1 MATSAG
7 GRTLNG
13 RYQLLS
19 TIGGGGM
26 AQVYQARDLVLGR
39 LVAVKVLRE
48 QYASDPNF
56 VTRFQREAQAAAKL
70 VHPNIASVYDVGEE
84 NGLHFIV
91 MEYVPGETLRERILR
106 SAPMAPDDAV
116 EIAAQIAAALEYAHR
131 NGLIHRDIKPGNV
144 LITPDG
150 TVKVVDFGIAKGATD
165 LSLTGAGLALGT
177 AAYFSPE
184 QAKGDRVLPQSDLYA
199 LGVVLYEMLTGRLP
213 FQSDNDVGM
222 AFKHI
227 SDQPVP
233 PRQINPSI
241 PPQLNAIVMRAMAKD
256 PAQRFASAAQME
268 QALRNYAAF
277 GAQHTAAMSAVPA
290 PVPPPQY
297 ARQPPSAVPAAP
309 VIPPVRPLQ
318 AQVQPVG
325 GGSSACLT
333 WVVGLV
339 LLLALLGGAF
349 WAATVLPGIVNQ
361 ATPTPGTPIIVPTAH
376 PTEATAVPTDTP
388 APEAPTATPAPPTET
403 AVPPTPAPAL
413 IPVPNFIGLSFD
425 QAQNVA
431 GSLGLQVVNVEQQP
445 RDQPAGTVIAQ
456 SVPQGTQLA
465 QGSQVNLT
473 VSSGP
478 PQIAMP
484 NLINTDAGQAQ
495 QFLESQGFHVTIQQ
509 EASGTVQEGAVIRTD
524 PDPGQPVQKGGT
536 ITLVVS
542 LGDLVPVPGVVG
554 QGRAE
559 AEANIRAAGLEPA
572 SEEQTV
578 GQGGEAAKRVQ
589 PGQVFLQ
596 SPGGG
601 QMGQRGSR
609 VALLVRKAEDNNSNQ
624 DNKTPTP

>member
-1 MATSAG
+1 
-7 GRTLNG
+7 
-13 RYQLLS
+13 
-19 TIGGGGM
+19 
-26 AQVYQARDLVLGR
+26 VLGR

-70 VHPNIASVYDVGEE
+70 AHPNIASVYDVGEE

-106 SAPMAPDDAV
+106 TAPMAPDDAV

-290 PVPPPQY
+290 PVPPY
-297 ARQPPSAVPAAP
+297 ARQPANAAPAAP
-309 VIPPVRPLQ
+309 VLPPVRPIQ

-325 GGSSACLT
+325 AGSSACLT
-333 WVVGLV
+333 WVIGLV

-349 WAATVLPGIVNQ
+349 LAATVLPDIVNR
-361 ATPTPGTPIIVPTAH
+361 ATPTPGSPIIVPTAH
-376 PTEATAVPTDTP
+376 PTEPNAPPTATL

-413 IPVPNFIGLSFD
+413 IPVPQFVGLSFE

-431 GSLGLQVVNVEQQP
+431 NSLGLKAVNVAQQP
-445 RDQPAGTVIAQ
+445 SDQPAGTVIAQ

-465 QGSQVNLT
+465 QGSEVNLT

-478 PQIAMP
+478 EQIAMP

-495 QFLESQGFHVTIQQ
+495 QFLESQGFQVNIQQ

-554 QGRAE
+554 LARAE

-572 SEEQTV
+572 TEEQTV

-596 SPGGG
+596 SPGAG
-601 QMGQRGSR
+601 QMAQRGSR
-609 VALLVRKAEDNNSNQ
+609 VALLVRKVEDNNNNQ
-624 DNKTPTP
+624 DNKTPKP

>member
-13 RYQLLS
+13 RYQLIS

-56 VTRFQREAQAAAKL
+56 VMRFQREAQAAAKL
-70 VHPNIASVYDVGEE
+70 AHPNIASVYDVGEE

-91 MEYVPGETLRERILR
+91 MEYVAGETLRERISR

-116 EIAAQIAAALEYAHR
+116 QIGAQIASALEYAHR

-144 LITPDG
+144 LIMPDG

-213 FQSDNDVGM
+213 FQSDTDVGM

-227 SDQPVP
+227 SDTPTP
-233 PRQINPSI
+233 PRQLVPSI
-241 PPQLNAIVMRAMAKD
+241 PPQLNAIVMKAMAKD

-277 GAQHTAAMSAVPA
+277 GAQHTAAMGTVPA
-290 PVPPPQY
+290 PAPVAPPQY
-297 ARQPPSAVPAAP
+297 ARPPAAP
-309 VIPPVRPLQ
+309 VLPPVRPIQ

-325 GGSSACLT
+325 GGSNACLT
-333 WVVGLV
+333 WVIGLV
-339 LLLALLGGAF
+339 LLLALLGAAF
-349 WAATVLPGIVNQ
+349 IAATALPGLVNQ
-361 ATPTPGTPIIVPTAH
+361 ATPTSGPPIIVPTAR
-376 PTEATAVPTDTP
+376 PTTAVAPPSETP
-388 APEAPTATPAPPTET
+388 APAAPTPTTAPALPSETP
-403 AVPPTPAPAL
+403 VPPTPAPAL
-413 IPVPNFIGLSFD
+413 APVPNFVGLSFD

-431 GSLGLQVVNVEQQP
+431 GSVGLQVVNVAQEP
-445 RDQPAGTVIAQ
+445 SDQAVGTVIRQ
-456 SVPQGTQLA
+456 SVAPGTPLA

-478 PQIAMP
+478 PQVIMP

-495 QFLESQGFHVTIQQ
+495 DFLQKQGFQVQIQQ
-509 EASGTVQEGAVIRTD
+509 EASGTVQAGAVIRTD
-524 PDPGQPVQKGGT
+524 PDPGQPVQTGGT
-536 ITLVVS
+536 VTLVVS
-542 LGDLVPVPGVVG
+542 LGDLVQVPGVVG

-559 AEANIRAAGLEPA
+559 AEANIRSAGLEP
-572 SEEQTV
+572 SVVEQSV
-578 GQGGEAAKRVQ
+578 GQGGEPAKLVQ
-589 PGQVFLQ
+589 PGQVFGQ
-596 SPGGG
+596 SPEAGATV
-601 QMGQRGSR
+601 QRGSR
-609 VALLVRKAEDNNSNQ
+609 VALLVRKSDDASGGGGSDAN
-624 DNKTPTP
+624 PTP

>member
-13 RYQLLS
+13 RYQLLNP
-19 TIGGGGM
+19 IGGGGM

-70 VHPNIASVYDVGEE
+70 AHPNIASVYDVGEE

-106 SAPMAPDDAV
+106 TAPMPPDDAV

-184 QAKGDRVLPQSDLYA
+184 QAKGERVLPQSDLYA

-227 SDQPVP
+227 SDEPVP

-241 PPQLNAIVMRAMAKD
+241 PPQLNAIVLRAMAKD

-290 PVPPPQY
+290 PAPVPPSY
-297 ARQPPSAVPAAP
+297 ARQPAAAAPAAP
-309 VIPPVRPLQ
+309 VLPPVRPIQ

-325 GGSSACLT
+325 GGSNACLT
-333 WVVGLV
+333 WVIGLV
-339 LLLALLGGAF
+339 LLLALLGAAF
-349 WAATVLPGIVNQ
+349 LAATALPGIINQ
-361 ATPTPGTPIIVPTAH
+361 PTATPGPPIIVPTAH
-376 PTEATAVPTDTP
+376 PTAPTAQPTNTLP
-388 APEAPTATPAPPTET
+388 PEAPTATPAPPTET
-403 AVPPTPAPAL
+403 AVPPTAGPAL
-413 IPVPNFIGLSFD
+413 VPVPNFIGLSFA

-445 RDQPAGTVIAQ
+445 SDQPAGTVIAQ

-478 PQIAMP
+478 PQIVMP
-484 NLINTDAGQAQ
+484 NVINTDAGQAR
-495 QFLESQGFHVTIQQ
+495 QFLESQGFQVNVQQ

-524 PDPGQPVQKGGT
+524 PDPGQPVQKGST
-536 ITLVVS
+536 VTLVVS
-542 LGDLVPVPGVVG
+542 LGDLVTVPNVVG

-572 SEEQTV
+572 TDEQTV

-596 SPGGG
+596 SPNGG
-601 QMGQRGSR
+601 QAVQRGSR
-609 VALLVRKAEDNNSNQ
+609 VALLVRKADNGGGN
-624 DNKTPTP
+624 DNKTPVP